1 MPWVEVGLHSKNSEK
16 PCVRVELCL
25 SLPRKDAEVLTPV
38 PVNVSFYIYLFIW
51 LRWVLV
57 VAHEFVGARGLRS
70 TWAQQ
75 RGHGLSCS
83 MACGIL
89 VS

>member
-1 MPWVEVGLHSKNSEK
+1 MPWGEVGLNSKNSEK

-25 SLPRKDAEVLTPV
+25 SLPRKDAEALTPV
-38 PVNVSFYIYLFIW
+38 PVKVSFYIYLFSW
-51 LRWVLV
+51 LHWVLV

-75 RGHGLSCS
+75 SVHGLSFS